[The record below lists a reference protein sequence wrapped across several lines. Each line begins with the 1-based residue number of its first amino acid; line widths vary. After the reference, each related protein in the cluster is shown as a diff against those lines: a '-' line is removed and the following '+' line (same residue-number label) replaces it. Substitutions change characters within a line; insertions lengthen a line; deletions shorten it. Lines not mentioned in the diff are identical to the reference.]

1 MFTRAVPYYVL
12 NVWKG
17 LREQM
22 TEDENKY
29 IELKKIIYQ
38 AKIKKAQE
46 SISNKFI
53 KPIKTSNTETEEE

>member
-29 IELKKIIYQ
+29 IELKKIIWE
-38 AKIKKAQE
+38 AKIKKTQE
-46 SISNKFI
+46 SVGNKNVR
-53 KPIKTSNTETEEE
+53 PIKIREADEE